1 MPAKCALIATLGTEP
16 QVVTAGL
23 DLLLDRQEPVSRVEV
38 IHTGGN
44 ATIEQAVQTLRT
56 AFAMPPYRDRI
67 TLDLTPIQDGNGR
80 IVSDVETPSAIQW
93 AFRVLYRSVWRAKQN
108 GERLHLL
115 LAGGR
120 KTLSVFALVTAQLL
134 FDKEDALWHLYS
146 AGEFLASRR
155 LHPQPGD
162 EVHLIP
168 IPVPLREALSPALT
182 HLRGIEDPYE
192 ALAHLQR
199 LDLEKRT
206 REAQIFVEN
215 VLTWGERR
223 VVERLVREGLSDAA
237 LAQTLHLS
245 QRTVEQHLRSAYSK
259 AAVHWG
265 LEDVNRAQLVA
276 LLGLYFQYQQDKNTG
291 KPS

>member
-1 MPAKCALIATLGTEP
+1 MILGCTLIATLGTEP

-23 DLLLDRQEPVSRVEV
+23 DLLLARHEPIRRVEV

-44 ATIEQAVQTLRT
+44 ATIEQAVQTLHV
-56 AFAMPPYRDRI
+56 AFAQPPYRDRI
-67 TLDLTPIQDGNGR
+67 VLQLTPILDGHGH
-80 IVSDVETPSAIQW
+80 IVSDVETPNAIQS
-93 AFRVLYRSVWRAKQN
+93 AFRTLYRSVWQAKQN

-155 LHPQPGD
+155 LHPQKGD

-182 HLRGIEDPYE
+182 HLRAVSDPYE
-192 ALAHLQR
+192 ALERLQR
-199 LDLEKRT
+199 LDLEKRV
-206 REAQIFVEN
+206 REAQAFVETQ
-215 VLTWGERR
+215 LSKAERR
-223 VVERLVREGLSDAA
+223 VVELLVREGLSDRE
-237 LAQTLHLS
+237 LAQRLHVS
-245 QRTVEQHLRSAYSK
+245 ERTVEQHLRSAYQK
-259 AAVHWG
+259 AATHWG
-265 LEDVNRAQLVA
+265 LEDVQLA
-276 LLGLYFQYQQDKNTG
+276 RNSS
-291 KPS
+291 PC